1 MPDDGGGE
9 EGEQAGDVLAIED
22 KTEKSAERYDWQNY
36 YIPCIKNLKNMYLS
50 NFHKW
55 FVILVHLEEQQI

>member
-22 KTEKSAERYDWQNY
+22 KTEKSAERYNSPNHPGP
-36 YIPCIKNLKNMYLS
+36 YIWNFFNNMYLS
-50 NFHKW
+50 YLH
-55 FVILVHLEEQQI
+55 